1 MCYSISPPNTTRFSS
16 LALQHGLQ
24 QVSAGYLPLHQC
36 RIRQSPLPQAATS
49 ATNVANAMGL
59 SELSHQRFRVI
70 TTTTSFACFT
80 PQLLNTEML
89 CLAHVDEEHAFERI
103 DSTLF
108 LYVFY
113 QVLDSDVIR
122 LSLTCVKTGRTLF
135 YEHRMHAV
143 VPCRRIWLC
152 RGSNLHLTRHFLNVH
167 AQPQSLLRLPWGTQ
181 LAFLLRSS
189 GACSECSRRSILE
202 GCFAR
207 AYLSL

>member
-1 MCYSISPPNTTRFSS
+1 MEQQLRLSTLWAIFPLVNHDRHLCHRIRNICKKRKFHRTSFDCNVSCKQRINCSDRKTSRWTGEVCYSISPPNTTRFSS

-103 DSTLF
+103 DSTLKVEWKAVI
-108 LYVFY
+108 YV
-113 QVLDSDVIR
+113 
-122 LSLTCVKTGRTLF
+122 
-135 YEHRMHAV
+135 
-143 VPCRRIWLC
+143 W
-152 RGSNLHLTRHFLNVH
+152 
-167 AQPQSLLRLPWGTQ
+167 PW
-181 LAFLLRSS
+181 A
-189 GACSECSRRSILE
+189 
-202 GCFAR
+202 
-207 AYLSL
+207 